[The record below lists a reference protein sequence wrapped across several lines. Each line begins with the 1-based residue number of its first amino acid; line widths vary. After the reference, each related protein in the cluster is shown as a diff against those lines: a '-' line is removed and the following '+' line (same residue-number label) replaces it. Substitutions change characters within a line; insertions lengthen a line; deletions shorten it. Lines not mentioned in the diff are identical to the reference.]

1 MTATGAGAPAAAR
14 GWLWIP
20 PLLAL
25 AWGLNWPAVK
35 LMLSVAP
42 PFTLR
47 AAGLAGA
54 ALLLGVAAVARG
66 SGLLPPRAAWPG
78 IVISSLLNVAIF
90 NLASAFAQLHTST
103 SRAAVLT
110 YVMPMITVVLAWP
123 LLGERPPR
131 RAWIAA
137 ALGAAG
143 IGLLAWPALTAGA
156 SGAGSWI
163 GVLLPLLGASS
174 WAAGTLVSKRWPL
187 EGDRLLNL
195 AWQLVIGAAVAAT
208 GAWLVGERPPG
219 PIPPAVLATFAFHV
233 AIAMAAGYGLWFM
246 LLERADAGVSAMTTL
261 AVPVVGVAGAMLLAG
276 ERPGALDWPGF
287 ACVLAGAALVM
298 APTRRAPAGAPA

>member
-1 MTATGAGAPAAAR
+1 
-14 GWLWIP
+14 
-20 PLLAL
+20 
-25 AWGLNWPAVK
+25 
-35 LMLSVAP
+35 MLSVSP

-54 ALLLGVAAVARG
+54 ALLLGVAALARG

-78 IVISSLLNVAIF
+78 IAISSLLNVAIF

-110 YVMPMITVVLAWP
+110 YVMPVITVVLAWP
-123 LLGERPPR
+123 LLGERPTR
-131 RAWIAA
+131 RAWIAV

-143 IGLLAWPALTAGA
+143 IGLLAWPALTSGA
-156 SGAGSWI
+156 SRAGSWI
-163 GVLLPLLGASS
+163 GVLLPLVGASS

-208 GAWLVGERPPG
+208 GAWLAGERPPG

-233 AIAMAAGYGLWFM
+233 VIAMAAGYGLWFM

-287 ACVLAGAALVM
+287 AAVLAGAALVM
-298 APTRRAPAGAPA
+298 RPPAGR